1 MTTANAVLFEPSK
14 IAHTSISN
22 RLAVAPLTRV
32 SAQRD
37 GTVGHLMKEYYENYA
52 KGGFGLIITEGLYT
66 DQLHSQAYLKQ
77 PGIAT
82 SLQAD
87 SWQPIIA
94 AVHSKGAV
102 FIAQLMHAGA
112 LSQYNHF
119 SKPSIAP
126 SAVQPIGEQM
136 PAYYGEGDYKIPQAM
151 SEKDIEKVIQ
161 GFVDAAIRAKNAG
174 FDGVEIHG
182 ANGYLLD
189 QFLTDYTNQRDDSYG
204 GSLTN
209 RLRIYKEILTAVRDS
224 VGDNFIVGVRFSQK
238 KVNDTQYVWP
248 QGAEAAKSIFSMT
261 KECGAD
267 YIHTTEPVLTN
278 AAFGEGDSLASL
290 AKKYSGLPII
300 ANGGVNEPQLA
311 LDALESGQADFVALG
326 RIALSNQDWPNLVS
340 SAGAIKEFSFSML
353 SPIANLESAQ
363 RFNNTQLSDA

>member
-1 MTTANAVLFEPSK
+1 MTTTNAALFKPSK
-14 IAHTSISN
+14 IANISINN
-22 RLAVAPLTRV
+22 RLAVAPMTRV

-37 GTVGHLMKEYYENYA
+37 GKVGPLMKEYYENYA

-66 DQLHSQAYLKQ
+66 DQLHSQTYLKQ

-82 SLQAD
+82 SEQAD

-94 AVHSKGAV
+94 AAHLQGAV
-102 FIAQLMHAGA
+102 IIAQLMHAGA

-136 PAYYGEGDYKIPQAM
+136 SSYYGEGAYKVPQAM
-151 SEKDIEKVIQ
+151 SEKDITEVIQ

-189 QFLTDYTNQRDDSYG
+189 QFLTDYTNQRDDRYG
-204 GSLTN
+204 GCLTN

-224 VGDNFIVGVRFSQK
+224 VGDTFIVGVRFSQK

-248 QGAEAAKSIFSMT
+248 QGEEAAKSIFSMI

-267 YIHTTEPVLTN
+267 YIHTTEPVLTH

-290 AKKYSGLPII
+290 AKKYSGLPVI

-311 LDALESGQADFVALG
+311 TDSLESGQADFVALG
-326 RIALSNQDWPNLVS
+326 KVALSNQDWPNLVKN
-340 SAGAIKEFSFSML
+340 AGTIKKFNFSML
-353 SPIANLESAQ
+353 APIANLESEQ
-363 RFNNTQLSDA
+363 RFNNTQ